1 MLWGRTDILDRN
13 LGLTRVGVLPGKYSG
28 GREGPGVQGV
38 CRRGIIVMKS
48 RLGRERNEVMRRV
61 IEKVVVCMECRL
73 KCKE

>member
-13 LGLTRVGVLPGKYSG
+13 LGLTRVGVLPGKYGG
-28 GREGPGVQGV
+28 GREVQGV

-61 IEKVVVCMECRL
+61 IEKRW
-73 KCKE
+73 

>member
-28 GREGPGVQGV
+28 GREGQGVQGV

-48 RLGRERNEVMRRV
+48 SLGRERNEVTRR
-61 IEKVVVCMECRL
+61 VVVCMECRL